1 MIFFYKTFINII
13 LILSPLIILIRLL
26 KKKEDFIRFK
36 EKYSFFSKNRTN
48 GKLIW
53 FHGASVG
60 EFQSIV
66 PLLEKLEKSLKN
78 EIELY
83 KGQTFYAKYG
93 NLPLFSILS
102 VILMCI
108 IAVNI
113 KVSHFTLR
121 R

>member
-1 MIFFYKTFINII
+1 MWYFG
-13 LILSPLIILIRLL
+13 
-26 KKKEDFIRFK
+26 RFPEGKDNGKIK
-36 EKYSFFSKNRTN
+36 EKQGYF
-48 GKLIW
+48 
-53 FHGASVG
+53 
-60 EFQSIV
+60 E
-66 PLLEKLEKSLKN
+66 EKSLKN

-113 KVSHFTLR
+113 KISHFTLR
-121 R
+121 KENI